1 MDLLRMIA
9 ELQDERHR
17 LDEAIEALERLS
29 ASSKSRRGRPAV
41 RWLKEEADQ
50 QIENSGQALPVRSPK
65 HKKVDY

>member
-1 MDLLRMIA
+1 MIA

-29 ASSKSRRGRPAV
+29 ADNRSRRGRPA

-50 QIENSGQALPVRSPK
+50 QIENSNQTLPIRPPK
-65 HKKVDY
+65 HKKIDY